1 VLLDRIGGTPR
12 LYRWLLVL
20 GAAVLASPVLLTASA
35 HGTVASYQEW
45 TTSLTEAV
53 DSLRVLT
60 RDAEAA
66 GDPAL
71 PEYDAALADQTAEL
85 DRAVHRLDR
94 ARQSARQL
102 WHVTG
107 RGPLLLAAGAGLL
120 LLGLRL
126 RRFEQYGD

>member
-1 VLLDRIGGTPR
+1 MLLDRIGGTPR

-35 HGTVASYQEW
+35 HGTVASYREW

-71 PEYDAALADQTAEL
+71 PEYDAALADQAAEL
-85 DRAVHRLDR
+85 DRAVQRLDR
-94 ARQSARQL
+94 ARRRAGEL
-102 WHVTG
+102 WHLTG

>member
-1 VLLDRIGGTPR
+1 MLLDRLGGTPR
-12 LYRWLLVL
+12 IYRWLLVL
-20 GAAVLASPVLLTASA
+20 GVAILASPVLLTASA

-45 TTSLTEAV
+45 TASLTQAV

-60 RDAEAA
+60 RDAEAH

-71 PEYDAALADQTAEL
+71 PEYDAALADRTAEL

-94 ARQSARQL
+94 ARRGARQL
-102 WHVTG
+102 WRLTG